1 MRVEIAVLLLAACA
15 AATTAVPVIT
25 ASAATPASA
34 AQAPLLP
41 DGPMGSKT
49 LPASWGKHWIWVNDL
64 VFPHMTDGMAY
75 LVDGYNGEY
84 LGTLSTG
91 ASFNRVLLPK
101 SGDVMYSPE
110 TYFARGTRGQ
120 RTDVVTLY
128 DRRKL
133 SVLSEI
139 IIPPK
144 RASNLPM
151 MGDAALTDDDRFL
164 LIYNFNP
171 AQSITVVDTHNR
183 SFVGEVE
190 TAGCALVYP
199 TGPRSFF
206 SICGD
211 GGVLAIDLTD
221 RGTVAKRTR
230 TDPLFDVAT
239 DPVTEKGVRAGD
251 TWYFA
256 SFNGDIY
263 PVVKDPQGLT
273 RGKRWSLT
281 APAERAAGWRPG
293 GLQHLAIHTAR
304 GELYSIMHQGNL
316 STHKDPG
323 SAVYVYNLKTQTHV
337 RTIALKNLAGAI
349 QVSSDEHPLLFSIFM
364 DSSTLDVYDA
374 VSGNHLRSVE
384 HIGTTPALL
393 VSAP

>member
-1 MRVEIAVLLLAACA
+1 
-15 AATTAVPVIT
+15 
-25 ASAATPASA
+25 
-34 AQAPLLP
+34 
-41 DGPMGSKT
+41 MGSKT
-49 LPASWGKHWIWVNDL
+49 LPQAWGKHWIWVNDL

-75 LVDGYNGEY
+75 LVDGDNGDY

-101 SGDVMYSPE
+101 GGEVMYSPE

-133 SVLSEI
+133 SVLAEI

-151 MGDAALTDDDRFL
+151 MGDAALSDDDRFL

-171 AQSITVVDTHNR
+171 AQSISVVDTRNR

-211 GGVLAIDLTD
+211 GGVLAIELTD
-221 RGTVAKRTR
+221 TGTVAKRTR
-230 TDPLFDVAT
+230 SDPLFDVAT
-239 DPVTEKGVRAGD
+239 DPVTEKGVRDGD

-263 PVVKDPQGLT
+263 PVVNGPKGLR
-273 RGKRWSLT
+273 RGERWSLT
-281 APAERAAGWRPG
+281 TAAERSAGWRPG
-293 GLQHLAIHTAR
+293 GLQHLAVHSGRA
-304 GELYSIMHQGNL
+304 ELFSIMHQGNL

-323 SAVYVYNLKTQTHV
+323 NAVFVYNLKTKAHV

-349 QVSSDEHPLLFSIFM
+349 QVSSDEQPLMFSIFM

-374 VSGNHLRSVE
+374 VGGAHLRSVE

-393 VSAP
+393 VSST